1 MSETNDLQRMREL
14 IDKLNEASRRY
25 YDQNES
31 DISDDEWDAMYAE
44 LRGLE
49 EKTGERM
56 ADSPTR
62 RVGGAVMEGF
72 EQHRHIARLW
82 SMDKAQSEE
91 EILAWAQRC
100 EKQTNDAGG
109 LPKNSY
115 CVEYKLDGLTVN
127 LTYDGGK
134 LVQAATRGNGEIG
147 EAILPQAMTI
157 RTIPLT
163 IPFIGRMEVQGEGI
177 MRLSELKKY
186 NETAAE
192 PLKNARNAAAGA
204 LRNLDPQVTAS
215 RHLDAFFY
223 QIGYIEG
230 RSFETQQDMLAFMKE
245 NGLNISPFVCPAQ
258 TIEEAL
264 KAVHEIE
271 QKRETLDFLI
281 DGATI
286 KITDMRTREVLG
298 TTDKFPRWSI
308 AFKFPAQETVT
319 KLLKITWEVGR
330 TGKLTPLAHL
340 SPVDICGVTVKRAT
354 LNNYDDI
361 CRKRVR
367 IGSEVWVRRSNDV
380 IPEIMG
386 VVWDGEGEAPE
397 TDIQPPTVCPAC
409 GGELVKLREDGV
421 HLFCLNRTSCRPQAI
436 ARMAH
441 FASRQGMDIET
452 FSTRTAGSFYDELG
466 VRSAADLYHLDREKL
481 VALKG
486 FGEKKAEKLFAELE
500 KSKDC
505 ELDAF
510 LFAIG
515 IPNIGK
521 KTACDLMAHFG
532 TLEALM
538 GASEQELV
546 DVEDVGGIVAASI
559 TEYFSDEENRRF
571 VNRLLEAGVRP
582 QMHAQQ
588 DAGTLF
594 EGMTFVLTGTLPTL
608 SRAQAQEMIRKN
620 GGKATG
626 SVSKKTSIVL
636 AGESAGS
643 KLDKAREPGGAH
655 HRRGTVFAD
664 DRAAEAP
671 GADGRLKTCTLNEK
685 ICGSRPFPFVN
696 LSWYNQE

>member
-1 MSETNDLQRMREL
+1 MGETNDLQRMRGL

-44 LRGLE
+44 LRKLE

-100 EKQTNDAGG
+100 EKQTTEAGG

-127 LTYDGGK
+127 LTYDGGR
-134 LVQAATRGNGEIG
+134 LIQAATRGNGEVG

-163 IPFIGRMEVQGEGI
+163 ILFTGRMEVQGEGI

-186 NETAAE
+186 NETSAE

-230 RSFETQQDMLAFMKE
+230 RSFETQQDMLDFMKT
-245 NGLNISPFVCPAQ
+245 NGLNISPFVRPAQ

-264 KAVHEIE
+264 EAVHQIE
-271 QKRETLDFLI
+271 KERETLDFLI

-409 GGELVKLREDGV
+409 GGPLVKLRQDGV

-452 FSTRTAGSFYDELG
+452 FSTRTAGLFYDELG
-466 VRSAADLYHLDREKL
+466 VRSAADLYSLDREKL

-486 FGEKKAEKLFAELE
+486 FGEKKADKLFAELE

-521 KTACDLMAHFG
+521 KTAYDLMAHFG

-538 GASEQELV
+538 GATEQELV
-546 DVEDVGGIVAASI
+546 DIEDVGEIVASSI
-559 TEYFSDEENRRF
+559 TEYFADEENRRF
-571 VNRLLEAGVRP
+571 VNRLLEAGVHP
-582 QMHAQQ
+582 QMHMQE

-594 EGMTFVLTGTLPTL
+594 EGLTFVLTGTLPTL

-643 KLDKAREPGGAH
+643 KLDKARELGV
-655 HRRGTVFAD
+655 TIID
-664 DRAAEAP
+664 EAQFL
-671 GADGRLKTCTLNEK
+671 RMIEQQK
-685 ICGSRPFPFVN
+685 RPETFGN
-696 LSWYNQE
+696 

>member
-1 MSETNDLQRMREL
+1 MGETNDLQRMRGL

-44 LRGLE
+44 LRKLE

-62 RVGGAVMEGF
+62 RVGGAMMEGF

-100 EKQTNDAGG
+100 EKQTTEAGG

-127 LTYDGGK
+127 LTYDGGR
-134 LVQAATRGNGEIG
+134 LIQAATRGNGEVG

-163 IPFIGRMEVQGEGI
+163 IPFTGRMEVQGEGI

-186 NETAAE
+186 NETSAE

-230 RSFETQQDMLAFMKE
+230 RSFETQQDMLDFMKA
-245 NGLNISPFVCPAQ
+245 NGLNISPFVRPAQ

-264 KAVHEIE
+264 EAVHQIE
-271 QKRETLDFLI
+271 KERETLDFLI

-286 KITDMRTREVLG
+286 KIMDMRTREVLG

-409 GGELVKLREDGV
+409 GGPLVKLRQDGV

-452 FSTRTAGSFYDELG
+452 FSTRTAGLFYDELG
-466 VRSAADLYHLDREKL
+466 VRSAADLYSLDREKL

-486 FGEKKAEKLFAELE
+486 FGEKKADKLFAELE

-521 KTACDLMAHFG
+521 KTAYDLMAHFG

-538 GASEQELV
+538 GATEQELV
-546 DVEDVGGIVAASI
+546 DIEDVGEIVASSI
-559 TEYFSDEENRRF
+559 TEYFADEENRRF
-571 VNRLLEAGVRP
+571 VNRLLEAGVHP
-582 QMHAQQ
+582 QMHMQE

-594 EGMTFVLTGTLPTL
+594 EGLTFVLTGTLPTL

-643 KLDKAREPGGAH
+643 KLDKARELGV
-655 HRRGTVFAD
+655 TIID
-664 DRAAEAP
+664 EAQFL
-671 GADGRLKTCTLNEK
+671 RMIEQQK
-685 ICGSRPFPFVN
+685 RPETFGN
-696 LSWYNQE
+696 

>member
-62 RVGGAVMEGF
+62 RVGGTVMEGF

-134 LVQAATRGNGEIG
+134 LVQAATRGNGEVG

-163 IPFIGRMEVQGEGI
+163 IPFTGRMEVQGEGI

-245 NGLNISPFVCPAQ
+245 NGLNISPFVRPAQ

-264 KAVHEIE
+264 EAVHEIE

-452 FSTRTAGSFYDELG
+452 FSTRTAGLFYDELG

-486 FGEKKAEKLFAELE
+486 FGEKKAEKLYAELE

-521 KTACDLMAHFG
+521 KTAYDLMAHFG

-538 GASEQELV
+538 GASEQELE

-559 TEYFSDEENRRF
+559 TEYFADEENRRF

-643 KLDKAREPGGAH
+643 KLDKARELGV
-655 HRRGTVFAD
+655 RIID
-664 DRAAEAP
+664 EAQF
-671 GADGRLKTCTLNEK
+671 LQMIEQQK
-685 ICGSRPFPFVN
+685 RPE
-696 LSWYNQE
+696 LTGD

>member
-1 MSETNDLQRMREL
+1 
-14 IDKLNEASRRY
+14 
-25 YDQNES
+25 
-31 DISDDEWDAMYAE
+31 
-44 LRGLE
+44 
-49 EKTGERM
+49 
-56 ADSPTR
+56 
-62 RVGGAVMEGF
+62 VMEGF

-100 EKQTNDAGG
+100 EKQTTEAGG

-127 LTYDGGK
+127 LTYDGGR
-134 LVQAATRGNGEIG
+134 LIQAATRGNGEVG

-163 IPFIGRMEVQGEGI
+163 IPFTGRMEVQGEGI

-186 NETAAE
+186 NETSAE

-230 RSFETQQDMLAFMKE
+230 RSFETQQDMLDFMKT
-245 NGLNISPFVCPAQ
+245 NGLNISPYVRPAQ

-264 KAVHEIE
+264 EAVHQIE
-271 QKRETLDFLI
+271 KERETLDFLI

-409 GGELVKLREDGV
+409 GGPLVKLRQDGV

-452 FSTRTAGSFYDELG
+452 FSTRTAGLFYDELG
-466 VRSAADLYHLDREKL
+466 VRSAADLYSLDREKL

-486 FGEKKAEKLFAELE
+486 FGEKKADKLFAELE

-521 KTACDLMAHFG
+521 KTAYDLMAHFG

-538 GASEQELV
+538 GATEQELV
-546 DVEDVGGIVAASI
+546 DIEDVGEIVASSI
-559 TEYFSDEENRRF
+559 TEYFADEENRRF
-571 VNRLLEAGVRP
+571 VNRLLEAGVHP
-582 QMHAQQ
+582 QMHMQE

-594 EGMTFVLTGTLPTL
+594 EGLTFVLTGTLPTL

-643 KLDKAREPGGAH
+643 KLDKARELGV
-655 HRRGTVFAD
+655 TIID
-664 DRAAEAP
+664 EAQFL
-671 GADGRLKTCTLNEK
+671 RMIEQQK
-685 ICGSRPFPFVN
+685 RPETFGN
-696 LSWYNQE
+696 

>member
-1 MSETNDLQRMREL
+1 M
-14 IDKLNEASRRY
+14 
-25 YDQNES
+25 
-31 DISDDEWDAMYAE
+31 
-44 LRGLE
+44 
-49 EKTGERM
+49 
-56 ADSPTR
+56 
-62 RVGGAVMEGF
+62 
-72 EQHRHIARLW
+72 
-82 SMDKAQSEE
+82 
-91 EILAWAQRC
+91 
-100 EKQTNDAGG
+100 
-109 LPKNSY
+109 
-115 CVEYKLDGLTVN
+115 EYKLDGLTVN

-163 IPFIGRMEVQGEGI
+163 IPFTGRMEVQGEGI

-245 NGLNISPFVCPAQ
+245 NGLNISPFVRPAQ

-264 KAVHEIE
+264 EAVHEIE

-452 FSTRTAGSFYDELG
+452 FSTRTAGLFYDELG

-521 KTACDLMAHFG
+521 KTAYDLMAHFG

-546 DVEDVGGIVAASI
+546 DIEDVGGIVAASI
-559 TEYFSDEENRRF
+559 TEYFADEENRRF

-643 KLDKAREPGGAH
+643 KLDKARELGVRIIDEAQFLQMIEQQKCPGPTG
-655 HRRGTVFAD
+655 D
-664 DRAAEAP
+664 
-671 GADGRLKTCTLNEK
+671 
-685 ICGSRPFPFVN
+685 
-696 LSWYNQE
+696 

>member
-1 MSETNDLQRMREL
+1 MGETNDLQRMRGL

-44 LRGLE
+44 LRKLE

-100 EKQTNDAGG
+100 EKQTTEAGG

-127 LTYDGGK
+127 LTYDGGR
-134 LVQAATRGNGEIG
+134 LIQAATRGNGEVG

-163 IPFIGRMEVQGEGI
+163 IPFTGRMEVQGEGI

-186 NETAAE
+186 NETSAE

-230 RSFETQQDMLAFMKE
+230 RSFETQQDMLDFMKA
-245 NGLNISPFVCPAQ
+245 NGLNISPFVRPAQ

-264 KAVHEIE
+264 EAVHQIE
-271 QKRETLDFLI
+271 KERETLDFLI

-286 KITDMRTREVLG
+286 KITNMRTREVLG

-361 CRKRVR
+361 RRKRVR

-409 GGELVKLREDGV
+409 GGPLVKLRQDGV

-452 FSTRTAGSFYDELG
+452 FSTRTAGLFYDELG
-466 VRSAADLYHLDREKL
+466 VRSAADLYSLDREKL

-486 FGEKKAEKLFAELE
+486 FGEKKADKLFAELE

-521 KTACDLMAHFG
+521 KTAYDLMAHFG

-538 GASEQELV
+538 GATEQELV
-546 DVEDVGGIVAASI
+546 DIEDVGEIVASSI
-559 TEYFSDEENRRF
+559 TEYFADEENRRF
-571 VNRLLEAGVRP
+571 VNRLLEVGVHP
-582 QMHAQQ
+582 QMHMQE

-594 EGMTFVLTGTLPTL
+594 EGLTFVLTGTLPTL

-643 KLDKAREPGGAH
+643 KLDKARELGV
-655 HRRGTVFAD
+655 TIID
-664 DRAAEAP
+664 EAQFL
-671 GADGRLKTCTLNEK
+671 RMIEQQK
-685 ICGSRPFPFVN
+685 RPETFGN
-696 LSWYNQE
+696 

>member
-1 MSETNDLQRMREL
+1 MGETNDLQRMRGL

-44 LRGLE
+44 LRKLE

-100 EKQTNDAGG
+100 EKQTTEAGG

-127 LTYDGGK
+127 LTYDGGR
-134 LVQAATRGNGEIG
+134 LIQAATRGNGEVG

-163 IPFIGRMEVQGEGI
+163 IPFTGRMEVQGEGI

-186 NETAAE
+186 NETSAE

-204 LRNLDPQVTAS
+204 LRNLDPKVTAS

-230 RSFETQQDMLAFMKE
+230 RSFETQQDMLDFMKA
-245 NGLNISPFVCPAQ
+245 NGLNISPFVRPAQ

-264 KAVHEIE
+264 EAVHQIE
-271 QKRETLDFLI
+271 KERETLDFLI

-409 GGELVKLREDGV
+409 GGPLVKLRQDGV

-452 FSTRTAGSFYDELG
+452 FSTRTAGLFYDELG
-466 VRSAADLYHLDREKL
+466 VRSAADLYSLDREKL

-486 FGEKKAEKLFAELE
+486 FGEKKADKLFAELE

-521 KTACDLMAHFG
+521 KTAYDLMAHFG

-538 GASEQELV
+538 GATEQELV
-546 DVEDVGGIVAASI
+546 DIEDVGEIVASSI
-559 TEYFSDEENRRF
+559 TEYFADEENRRF
-571 VNRLLEAGVRP
+571 VNRLLEAGVHP
-582 QMHAQQ
+582 QMHMQE

-594 EGMTFVLTGTLPTL
+594 EGLTFVLTGTLPTL

-643 KLDKAREPGGAH
+643 KLDKARELGV
-655 HRRGTVFAD
+655 TIID
-664 DRAAEAP
+664 EAQFLLMIE
-671 GADGRLKTCTLNEK
+671 RQK
-685 ICGSRPFPFVN
+685 RPETFGN
-696 LSWYNQE
+696 

>member
-1 MSETNDLQRMREL
+1 MNRNVGETNDLQRMRGL

-44 LRGLE
+44 LRKLE

-100 EKQTNDAGG
+100 EKQTTEAGG

-127 LTYDGGK
+127 LTYDGGR
-134 LVQAATRGNGEIG
+134 LIQAATRGNGEVG

-163 IPFIGRMEVQGEGI
+163 IPFTGRMEVQGEGI

-186 NETAAE
+186 NETSAE

-230 RSFETQQDMLAFMKE
+230 RSFETQQDMLDFMKA
-245 NGLNISPFVCPAQ
+245 NGLNISPFVRPAQ

-264 KAVHEIE
+264 EAVHQIE
-271 QKRETLDFLI
+271 KERETLDFLI

-409 GGELVKLREDGV
+409 GGPLVKLRQDGV

-452 FSTRTAGSFYDELG
+452 FSTRTAGLFYDELG
-466 VRSAADLYHLDREKL
+466 VRSAADLYSLDREKL

-486 FGEKKAEKLFAELE
+486 FGEKKADKLFAELE

-521 KTACDLMAHFG
+521 KTAYDLMAHFG

-538 GASEQELV
+538 GATEQELV
-546 DVEDVGGIVAASI
+546 DIEDVGEIVASSI
-559 TEYFSDEENRRF
+559 TEYFADEENRRF
-571 VNRLLEAGVRP
+571 VNRLLEAGVHP
-582 QMHAQQ
+582 QMHMQE

-594 EGMTFVLTGTLPTL
+594 EGLTFVLTGTLPTL
-608 SRAQAQEMIRKN
+608 SREQAQEMILKN

-643 KLDKAREPGGAH
+643 KLDKARELGV
-655 HRRGTVFAD
+655 TIID
-664 DRAAEAP
+664 EAQFL
-671 GADGRLKTCTLNEK
+671 RMIEQQK
-685 ICGSRPFPFVN
+685 RPETFGN
-696 LSWYNQE
+696 

>member
-1 MSETNDLQRMREL
+1 MGETNDLQRMRGL

-44 LRGLE
+44 LRKLE

-100 EKQTNDAGG
+100 EKQTTEAGG

-127 LTYDGGK
+127 LTYDGGR
-134 LVQAATRGNGEIG
+134 LIQAATRGNGEVG

-163 IPFIGRMEVQGEGI
+163 IPFTGRMEVQGEGI

-186 NETAAE
+186 NETSAE

-230 RSFETQQDMLAFMKE
+230 RSFETQQDMLDFMKA
-245 NGLNISPFVCPAQ
+245 NGLNISPFVRPAQ

-264 KAVHEIE
+264 EAVHQIE
-271 QKRETLDFLI
+271 KERETLDFLI

-409 GGELVKLREDGV
+409 GGPLVKLRQDGV

-452 FSTRTAGSFYDELG
+452 FSTRTAGLFYDELG
-466 VRSAADLYHLDREKL
+466 VRSAADLYSLDREKL

-486 FGEKKAEKLFAELE
+486 FGEKKADKLFAELD

-521 KTACDLMAHFG
+521 KTAYDLMAHFG

-538 GASEQELV
+538 GATEQELV
-546 DVEDVGGIVAASI
+546 DIEDVGEIVASSI
-559 TEYFSDEENRRF
+559 TEYFADEENRRF
-571 VNRLLEAGVRP
+571 VNRLLEAGVHP
-582 QMHAQQ
+582 QMHMQE

-594 EGMTFVLTGTLPTL
+594 EGLTFVLTGTLPTL

-643 KLDKAREPGGAH
+643 KLDKARELGV
-655 HRRGTVFAD
+655 TIID
-664 DRAAEAP
+664 EAQFL
-671 GADGRLKTCTLNEK
+671 RMIEQQK
-685 ICGSRPFPFVN
+685 RPETFGN
-696 LSWYNQE
+696 

>member
-1 MSETNDLQRMREL
+1 MGETNDLQRMRGL

-44 LRGLE
+44 LRKLE

-100 EKQTNDAGG
+100 EKQTTEAGG

-127 LTYDGGK
+127 LTYDGGR
-134 LVQAATRGNGEIG
+134 LIQAATRGNGEVG

-163 IPFIGRMEVQGEGI
+163 IPFTGRMEVQGEGI

-186 NETAAE
+186 NETSAE

-230 RSFETQQDMLAFMKE
+230 RSFETQQDMLDFMKA
-245 NGLNISPFVCPAQ
+245 NGLNISPFVRPAQ

-264 KAVHEIE
+264 EAVHQIE
-271 QKRETLDFLI
+271 KERETLDFLI

-409 GGELVKLREDGV
+409 GGPLVKLRQDGV

-452 FSTRTAGSFYDELG
+452 FSTRTAGLFYDELG
-466 VRSAADLYHLDREKL
+466 VRSAADLYSLDREKL

-486 FGEKKAEKLFAELE
+486 FGEKKADKLFAELE

-521 KTACDLMAHFG
+521 KTAYDLMSHFG

-538 GASEQELV
+538 GATEQELV
-546 DVEDVGGIVAASI
+546 DIEDVGEIVASSI
-559 TEYFSDEENRRF
+559 TEYFADEENRRF
-571 VNRLLEAGVRP
+571 VNRLLEAGVHP
-582 QMHAQQ
+582 QMHMQE

-594 EGMTFVLTGTLPTL
+594 EGLTFVLTGTLPTL

-643 KLDKAREPGGAH
+643 KLDKARELGV
-655 HRRGTVFAD
+655 TIID
-664 DRAAEAP
+664 EAQFL
-671 GADGRLKTCTLNEK
+671 RMIEQQK
-685 ICGSRPFPFVN
+685 RPETFSN
-696 LSWYNQE
+696 

>member
-1 MSETNDLQRMREL
+1 MGETNDLQRMRGL
-14 IDKLNEASRRY
+14 IDKLNEASCRY
-25 YDQNES
+25 YNQNES

-44 LRGLE
+44 LRNLE

-56 ADSPTR
+56 VDSPTR

-100 EKQTNDAGG
+100 EKQTTEAGG

-127 LTYDGGK
+127 LTYDGGR
-134 LVQAATRGNGEIG
+134 LIQAATRGNGEVG

-163 IPFIGRMEVQGEGI
+163 IPFTGRMEVQGEGI

-186 NETAAE
+186 NETSAE

-230 RSFETQQDMLAFMKE
+230 RSFETQQDMLDFMKT
-245 NGLNISPFVCPAQ
+245 NGLNISPFVRPAQ

-264 KAVHEIE
+264 EAVHQIE
-271 QKRETLDFLI
+271 KERETLDFLI

-409 GGELVKLREDGV
+409 GGPLVKLRQDGV

-452 FSTRTAGSFYDELG
+452 FSTRTAGLFYDELG
-466 VRSAADLYHLDREKL
+466 VRSAADLYSLDREKL

-486 FGEKKAEKLFAELE
+486 FGEKKADKLFAELE

-521 KTACDLMAHFG
+521 KTAYDLMAHFG

-538 GASEQELV
+538 GATEQELV
-546 DVEDVGGIVAASI
+546 DIEDVGEIVASSI
-559 TEYFSDEENRRF
+559 TEYFADEENRCF
-571 VNRLLEAGVRP
+571 VNRLLEAGVHP
-582 QMHAQQ
+582 QMHMQE

-594 EGMTFVLTGTLPTL
+594 EGLTFVLTGTLPTL

-643 KLDKAREPGGAH
+643 KLDKARELGV
-655 HRRGTVFAD
+655 TIID
-664 DRAAEAP
+664 EAQFL
-671 GADGRLKTCTLNEK
+671 RMIEQQK
-685 ICGSRPFPFVN
+685 RPETFGN
-696 LSWYNQE
+696 

>member
-1 MSETNDLQRMREL
+1 MGETNDLQRMRGL

-44 LRGLE
+44 LRKLE

-100 EKQTNDAGG
+100 EKQTTEAGG

-127 LTYDGGK
+127 LTYDGGR
-134 LVQAATRGNGEIG
+134 LIQAATRGNGEVG

-163 IPFIGRMEVQGEGI
+163 IPFTGRMEVQGEGI

-186 NETAAE
+186 NETSAE

-230 RSFETQQDMLAFMKE
+230 RSFETQQDMLDFMKT
-245 NGLNISPFVCPAQ
+245 NGLNISPFVRPAQ

-264 KAVHEIE
+264 EAVHQIE
-271 QKRETLDFLI
+271 KERETLDFLI

-409 GGELVKLREDGV
+409 GGPLVKLRQDGV

-452 FSTRTAGSFYDELG
+452 FSTRTAGLFYDELG
-466 VRSAADLYHLDREKL
+466 VRSAADLYSLDRENL
-481 VALKG
+481 VVLKG
-486 FGEKKAEKLFAELE
+486 FGEKKADKLFAELE

-521 KTACDLMAHFG
+521 KMAYDLMAHFG

-538 GASEQELV
+538 GATEQELV
-546 DVEDVGGIVAASI
+546 DIEDVGEIVASSI
-559 TEYFSDEENRRF
+559 TEYFADEENRRF
-571 VNRLLEAGVRP
+571 VNRLLEAGVHP
-582 QMHAQQ
+582 QMHMQE

-594 EGMTFVLTGTLPTL
+594 EGLTFVLTGTLPTL

-643 KLDKAREPGGAH
+643 KLDKARELGV
-655 HRRGTVFAD
+655 TIID
-664 DRAAEAP
+664 EAQFL
-671 GADGRLKTCTLNEK
+671 RMIEQQK
-685 ICGSRPFPFVN
+685 RPETFGN
-696 LSWYNQE
+696 

>member
-44 LRGLE
+44 LRKLE

-82 SMDKAQSEE
+82 SMDKAQSED

-134 LVQAATRGNGEIG
+134 LVQAATRGNGEVG

-163 IPFIGRMEVQGEGI
+163 IPFTGRMEVQGEGI

-230 RSFETQQDMLAFMKE
+230 KSFETQQDMLAFMKE
-245 NGLNISPFVCPAQ
+245 NGLNISPFVRPAQ

-264 KAVHEIE
+264 EAVHEIE

-286 KITDMRTREVLG
+286 KIMDMRTREVLG

-340 SPVDICGVTVKRAT
+340 APVDICGVTVKRAT

-452 FSTRTAGSFYDELG
+452 FSTRTAGLFYDELG

-521 KTACDLMAHFG
+521 KTAYDLMAHFS

-538 GASEQELV
+538 GASEQELE

-559 TEYFSDEENRRF
+559 TEYFADEENRRF

-643 KLDKAREPGGAH
+643 KLDKARELGV
-655 HRRGTVFAD
+655 RIID
-664 DRAAEAP
+664 EAQF
-671 GADGRLKTCTLNEK
+671 LQMIEQQK
-685 ICGSRPFPFVN
+685 RP
-696 LSWYNQE
+696 EATGD

>member
-1 MSETNDLQRMREL
+1 MGETNDVQRMRGL

-31 DISDDEWDAMYAE
+31 DISDDEWDALYAE
-44 LRGLE
+44 LRKLE

-100 EKQTNDAGG
+100 EKQTTEAGG

-127 LTYDGGK
+127 LTYDGGR
-134 LVQAATRGNGEIG
+134 LIQAATRGNGEVG

-163 IPFIGRMEVQGEGI
+163 IPFTGRMEVQGEGI

-186 NETAAE
+186 NETSAE

-230 RSFETQQDMLAFMKE
+230 RSFETQQDMLDFMKA
-245 NGLNISPFVCPAQ
+245 NGLTISPFVRPAQ

-264 KAVHEIE
+264 EAVHQIE
-271 QKRETLDFLI
+271 KERETLDFLI

-409 GGELVKLREDGV
+409 GGPLVKLRQDGV

-452 FSTRTAGSFYDELG
+452 FSTRTAGLFYDELG
-466 VRSAADLYHLDREKL
+466 VRSAADLYSLDREKL

-486 FGEKKAEKLFAELE
+486 FGEKKADKLFAELE

-521 KTACDLMAHFG
+521 KTAYDLMAHFG

-538 GASEQELV
+538 GATEQELV
-546 DVEDVGGIVAASI
+546 DIEDVGEIVASSI
-559 TEYFSDEENRRF
+559 TEYFADEENRRF
-571 VNRLLEAGVRP
+571 VNRLLEAGVHP
-582 QMHAQQ
+582 QMHMQE

-594 EGMTFVLTGTLPTL
+594 EGLTFVLTGTLPTL

-643 KLDKAREPGGAH
+643 KLDKARELGV
-655 HRRGTVFAD
+655 TIID
-664 DRAAEAP
+664 EAQFL
-671 GADGRLKTCTLNEK
+671 RMIEQQK
-685 ICGSRPFPFVN
+685 RPETFGN
-696 LSWYNQE
+696 

>member
-1 MSETNDLQRMREL
+1 MGETNDLQRMRGL

-44 LRGLE
+44 LRKLE

-100 EKQTNDAGG
+100 EKQTTEAGG

-127 LTYDGGK
+127 LTYDGGR
-134 LVQAATRGNGEIG
+134 LIQAATRGNGEVG

-163 IPFIGRMEVQGEGI
+163 IPFTGRMEVQGEGI

-186 NETAAE
+186 NETSAE

-230 RSFETQQDMLAFMKE
+230 RSFETQQDMLDFMKA
-245 NGLNISPFVCPAQ
+245 NGLNISPFVRPAQ

-264 KAVHEIE
+264 EAVHQIE
-271 QKRETLDFLI
+271 KERETLDFLI

-397 TDIQPPTVCPAC
+397 TDIQPPTICPAC
-409 GGELVKLREDGV
+409 GGPLVKLRQDGV

-452 FSTRTAGSFYDELG
+452 FSTRTAGLFYDELG
-466 VRSAADLYHLDREKL
+466 VRSAADLYSLDREKL

-486 FGEKKAEKLFAELE
+486 FGEKKADKLFAELE

-521 KTACDLMAHFG
+521 KTAYDLMAHFG

-538 GASEQELV
+538 GATEQELV
-546 DVEDVGGIVAASI
+546 DIEDVGEIVASSI
-559 TEYFSDEENRRF
+559 TEYFADEENRRF
-571 VNRLLEAGVRP
+571 VNRLLEAGVHP
-582 QMHAQQ
+582 QMHMQE

-594 EGMTFVLTGTLPTL
+594 EGLTFVLTGTLPTL

-626 SVSKKTSIVL
+626 SVSKKTSVVL

-643 KLDKAREPGGAH
+643 KLDKARELGV
-655 HRRGTVFAD
+655 TIID
-664 DRAAEAP
+664 EAQF
-671 GADGRLKTCTLNEK
+671 LCMIEQQK
-685 ICGSRPFPFVN
+685 RPETFGN
-696 LSWYNQE
+696 

>member
-1 MSETNDLQRMREL
+1 MGETNDLQRMRGL

-44 LRGLE
+44 LRKLE

-100 EKQTNDAGG
+100 EKQTTEAGG

-127 LTYDGGK
+127 LTYDGGR
-134 LVQAATRGNGEIG
+134 LIQAATRGNGEVG

-163 IPFIGRMEVQGEGI
+163 IPFTGRMEVQGEGI

-186 NETAAE
+186 NETSAE

-230 RSFETQQDMLAFMKE
+230 RSFETQQDMLDFMKA
-245 NGLNISPFVCPAQ
+245 NGLNISPFVRPAQ

-264 KAVHEIE
+264 EAVHQIE
-271 QKRETLDFLI
+271 KERETLDFLI

-397 TDIQPPTVCPAC
+397 TDIQPPTICPAC
-409 GGELVKLREDGV
+409 GGPLVKLRQDGV
-421 HLFCLNRTSCRPQAI
+421 HRFCLNRTSCRPQAI

-452 FSTRTAGSFYDELG
+452 FSTRTAGLFYDELG
-466 VRSAADLYHLDREKL
+466 VRSAADLYSLDREKL

-486 FGEKKAEKLFAELE
+486 FGEKKADKLFAELE

-521 KTACDLMAHFG
+521 KTAYDLMAHFG

-538 GASEQELV
+538 GATEQELV
-546 DVEDVGGIVAASI
+546 DIEDVGEIVASSI
-559 TEYFSDEENRRF
+559 TEYFADEENRRF
-571 VNRLLEAGVRP
+571 VNRLLEAGVHP
-582 QMHAQQ
+582 QMHMQE

-594 EGMTFVLTGTLPTL
+594 EGLTFVLTGTLPTL

-643 KLDKAREPGGAH
+643 KLDKARELGV
-655 HRRGTVFAD
+655 TIID
-664 DRAAEAP
+664 EAQFL
-671 GADGRLKTCTLNEK
+671 RMIEQQK
-685 ICGSRPFPFVN
+685 RPETFGN
-696 LSWYNQE
+696 

>member
-1 MSETNDLQRMREL
+1 MGETNDLQRMRGL

-44 LRGLE
+44 LRKLE

-100 EKQTNDAGG
+100 EKQTTEAGG

-127 LTYDGGK
+127 LTYDGGR
-134 LVQAATRGNGEIG
+134 LIQAATRGNGEVG

-163 IPFIGRMEVQGEGI
+163 IPFTGRMEVQGEGI

-186 NETAAE
+186 NETSAE
-192 PLKNARNAAAGA
+192 PLKYARNAAAGA

-230 RSFETQQDMLAFMKE
+230 RSFETQQDMLDFMKA
-245 NGLNISPFVCPAQ
+245 NGLNISPFVRPAQ

-264 KAVHEIE
+264 EAVHQIE
-271 QKRETLDFLI
+271 KERETLDFLI

-361 CRKRVR
+361 RRKRVR

-409 GGELVKLREDGV
+409 GGPLVKLRQDGV

-452 FSTRTAGSFYDELG
+452 FSTRTAGVFYDELG
-466 VRSAADLYHLDREKL
+466 VRSAADLYSLDREKL

-486 FGEKKAEKLFAELE
+486 FGEKKADKLFAELE

-521 KTACDLMAHFG
+521 KTAYDLMAHFG

-538 GASEQELV
+538 GATEQELV
-546 DVEDVGGIVAASI
+546 DIEDVGEIVASSI
-559 TEYFSDEENRRF
+559 TEYFVDEENRRF
-571 VNRLLEAGVRP
+571 VNRLLEAGVHP
-582 QMHAQQ
+582 QMHMQE

-594 EGMTFVLTGTLPTL
+594 EGLTFVLTGTLPTL

-643 KLDKAREPGGAH
+643 KLDKARELGV
-655 HRRGTVFAD
+655 TIID
-664 DRAAEAP
+664 EAQFL
-671 GADGRLKTCTLNEK
+671 RMIEQQK
-685 ICGSRPFPFVN
+685 RPETFSN
-696 LSWYNQE
+696 

>member
-1 MSETNDLQRMREL
+1 MGETNDLQRMRGL

-44 LRGLE
+44 LRKLE

-100 EKQTNDAGG
+100 EKQTTEAGG

-127 LTYDGGK
+127 LTYDGGR
-134 LVQAATRGNGEIG
+134 LIQAATRGNGEVG

-163 IPFIGRMEVQGEGI
+163 IPFTGRMEVQGEGI

-186 NETAAE
+186 NETSAE

-230 RSFETQQDMLAFMKE
+230 RSFETQQDMLDFMKA
-245 NGLNISPFVCPAQ
+245 NGLNISPFVRPAQ

-264 KAVHEIE
+264 EAVHQIE
-271 QKRETLDFLI
+271 KERETLDFLI

-361 CRKRVR
+361 RRKRVR

-397 TDIQPPTVCPAC
+397 TDIQPPTICPAC
-409 GGELVKLREDGV
+409 GGPLVKLRQDGV

-452 FSTRTAGSFYDELG
+452 FSTRTAGLFYDELG
-466 VRSAADLYHLDREKL
+466 VRSAADLYSLDREKL

-486 FGEKKAEKLFAELE
+486 FGEKKADKLFAELE

-521 KTACDLMAHFG
+521 KTAYDLMAHFG

-538 GASEQELV
+538 GATEQELV
-546 DVEDVGGIVAASI
+546 DIEDVGEIVASSI
-559 TEYFSDEENRRF
+559 TEYFADEENRRF

-582 QMHAQQ
+582 QMHMQE

-594 EGMTFVLTGTLPTL
+594 EGLTFVLTGTLPTL

-643 KLDKAREPGGAH
+643 KLDKARELGV
-655 HRRGTVFAD
+655 TIID
-664 DRAAEAP
+664 EAQFL
-671 GADGRLKTCTLNEK
+671 RMIEQQK
-685 ICGSRPFPFVN
+685 RPETFGN
-696 LSWYNQE
+696 

>member
-1 MSETNDLQRMREL
+1 MGETNDLQRMRGL

-44 LRGLE
+44 LRKLE

-100 EKQTNDAGG
+100 EKQTTEAGG

-127 LTYDGGK
+127 LTYDGGR
-134 LVQAATRGNGEIG
+134 LIQAATRGNGEVG

-163 IPFIGRMEVQGEGI
+163 IPFTGRMEVQGEGI

-186 NETAAE
+186 NETSAE

-230 RSFETQQDMLAFMKE
+230 RSFETQQDMLDFMKT
-245 NGLNISPFVCPAQ
+245 NGLNISPFVRPAQ

-264 KAVHEIE
+264 EAVHQIE
-271 QKRETLDFLI
+271 KERETLDFLI

-386 VVWDGEGEAPE
+386 IVWDGEGEAPE

-409 GGELVKLREDGV
+409 GGPLVKLRQDGV

-452 FSTRTAGSFYDELG
+452 FSTRTAGLFYDELG
-466 VRSAADLYHLDREKL
+466 VRSAADLYSLDREKL

-486 FGEKKAEKLFAELE
+486 FGEKKADKLFAELE

-521 KTACDLMAHFG
+521 KTAYDLMAHFG

-538 GASEQELV
+538 GATEQELV
-546 DVEDVGGIVAASI
+546 DIEDVGEIVASSI
-559 TEYFSDEENRRF
+559 TEYFADEENRRF
-571 VNRLLEAGVRP
+571 VNRLLEAGVHP
-582 QMHAQQ
+582 QMHMQE

-594 EGMTFVLTGTLPTL
+594 EGLTFVLTGTLPTL

-643 KLDKAREPGGAH
+643 KLDKARELGM
-655 HRRGTVFAD
+655 TIID
-664 DRAAEAP
+664 EAQFL
-671 GADGRLKTCTLNEK
+671 RMIEQQK
-685 ICGSRPFPFVN
+685 RPETFGN
-696 LSWYNQE
+696 

>member
-1 MSETNDLQRMREL
+1 MSETSDLQRMREL

-163 IPFIGRMEVQGEGI
+163 IPFTGRMEVQGEGI

-230 RSFETQQDMLAFMKE
+230 KSFETQQDMLAFMKE
-245 NGLNISPFVCPAQ
+245 NGLNISPFVRPAQ

-264 KAVHEIE
+264 EAVHEIE

-386 VVWDGEGEAPE
+386 VVWDGEGEVPE

-409 GGELVKLREDGV
+409 GGELVKLREDGA

-452 FSTRTAGSFYDELG
+452 FSTRTAGLFYDELG

-521 KTACDLMAHFG
+521 KTAYDLMAHFG

-538 GASEQELV
+538 GASEQELE

-559 TEYFSDEENRRF
+559 TEYFADEENRRF

-594 EGMTFVLTGTLPTL
+594 EGMTVVLTGTLPTL

-643 KLDKAREPGGAH
+643 KLDKARELGV
-655 HRRGTVFAD
+655 RIID
-664 DRAAEAP
+664 EAQF
-671 GADGRLKTCTLNEK
+671 LQMIEQQK
-685 ICGSRPFPFVN
+685 RPEPTGD
-696 LSWYNQE
+696 

>member
-44 LRGLE
+44 LRKLE

-163 IPFIGRMEVQGEGI
+163 IPFTGRMEVQGEGI

-245 NGLNISPFVCPAQ
+245 NGLNISPFVRPAQ

-452 FSTRTAGSFYDELG
+452 FSTRTAGLFYDELG
-466 VRSAADLYHLDREKL
+466 VRSAADLYHLDWEKL

-521 KTACDLMAHFG
+521 KTAYDLMAHFG

-546 DVEDVGGIVAASI
+546 DIEDVGGIVAASI
-559 TEYFSDEENRRF
+559 TEYFADEENRRF

-643 KLDKAREPGGAH
+643 KLDKARELGV
-655 HRRGTVFAD
+655 RIID
-664 DRAAEAP
+664 EAQF
-671 GADGRLKTCTLNEK
+671 LQMIEQQK
-685 ICGSRPFPFVN
+685 RPEPTGD
-696 LSWYNQE
+696 

>member
-31 DISDDEWDAMYAE
+31 DISDDVWDAMYAE

-163 IPFIGRMEVQGEGI
+163 IPFTGRMEVQGEGI

-245 NGLNISPFVCPAQ
+245 NGLNISPFVCPVQ

-264 KAVHEIE
+264 EAVHEIE

-452 FSTRTAGSFYDELG
+452 FSTRTAGLFYDELG

-521 KTACDLMAHFG
+521 KTAYDLMAHFG

-538 GASEQELV
+538 GASEQELE

-559 TEYFSDEENRRF
+559 TEYFADEENRRF
-571 VNRLLEAGVRP
+571 VNRLLEAGIRP

-643 KLDKAREPGGAH
+643 KLDKARELGV
-655 HRRGTVFAD
+655 RIID
-664 DRAAEAP
+664 EAQF
-671 GADGRLKTCTLNEK
+671 LQMIEQQK
-685 ICGSRPFPFVN
+685 RPEPTGD
-696 LSWYNQE
+696 

>member
-1 MSETNDLQRMREL
+1 MGETNDLQRMRGL

-44 LRGLE
+44 LRKLE

-91 EILAWAQRC
+91 EILAWAHRC
-100 EKQTNDAGG
+100 EKQTTEAGG

-127 LTYDGGK
+127 LTYDGGR
-134 LVQAATRGNGEIG
+134 LVQAATRGNGEVG

-163 IPFIGRMEVQGEGI
+163 IPFTGRMEVQGEGI

-186 NETAAE
+186 NETSAE

-230 RSFETQQDMLAFMKE
+230 RSFETQQDMLDFMKT
-245 NGLNISPFVCPAQ
+245 NGLNISPFVRPAQ

-264 KAVHEIE
+264 EAVHQIE
-271 QKRETLDFLI
+271 KERETLDFLI

-409 GGELVKLREDGV
+409 GGPLVKLRQDGV

-452 FSTRTAGSFYDELG
+452 FSTRTAGLFYDELG
-466 VRSAADLYHLDREKL
+466 VRSAADLYSLDREKL

-486 FGEKKAEKLFAELE
+486 FGEKKADKLFTELE

-521 KTACDLMAHFG
+521 KTAYDLMAHFG

-538 GASEQELV
+538 GATEQELV
-546 DVEDVGGIVAASI
+546 DIEDVGEIVASSI
-559 TEYFSDEENRRF
+559 TEYFADEENRRF
-571 VNRLLEAGVRP
+571 VNRLLEAGVHP
-582 QMHAQQ
+582 QMHMQE

-594 EGMTFVLTGTLPTL
+594 EGLTFVLTGTLPTL

-643 KLDKAREPGGAH
+643 KLDKARELSV
-655 HRRGTVFAD
+655 TIID
-664 DRAAEAP
+664 EAQF
-671 GADGRLKTCTLNEK
+671 LSMIEQQK
-685 ICGSRPFPFVN
+685 RPETFGN
-696 LSWYNQE
+696 

>member
-1 MSETNDLQRMREL
+1 MGETNDLQRMRGL

-44 LRGLE
+44 LRKLE

-100 EKQTNDAGG
+100 EKQTTEAGG

-127 LTYDGGK
+127 LTYDGGR
-134 LVQAATRGNGEIG
+134 LIQAATRGNGEVG

-163 IPFIGRMEVQGEGI
+163 IPFTGRMEVQGEGI

-186 NETAAE
+186 NETSAE

-230 RSFETQQDMLAFMKE
+230 RSFETQQDMLDFMKA
-245 NGLNISPFVCPAQ
+245 NGLNISPFVRPAQ

-264 KAVHEIE
+264 EAVHQIE
-271 QKRETLDFLI
+271 KERETLDFLI

-361 CRKRVR
+361 YRKRVR

-397 TDIQPPTVCPAC
+397 TDIQPPTICPAC
-409 GGELVKLREDGV
+409 GGPLVKLRQDGV

-452 FSTRTAGSFYDELG
+452 FSTRTAGLFYDELG
-466 VRSAADLYHLDREKL
+466 VRSAADLYSLDREKL

-486 FGEKKAEKLFAELE
+486 FGEKKADKLFAELE

-521 KTACDLMAHFG
+521 KTAYDLMAHFG

-538 GASEQELV
+538 GATEQELV
-546 DVEDVGGIVAASI
+546 DIEDVGEIVASSI
-559 TEYFSDEENRRF
+559 TEYFADEENRRF
-571 VNRLLEAGVRP
+571 VNRLLEAGVHP
-582 QMHAQQ
+582 QMHMQE

-594 EGMTFVLTGTLPTL
+594 EGLTFVLTGTLPTL

-643 KLDKAREPGGAH
+643 KLDKARELGV
-655 HRRGTVFAD
+655 TIID
-664 DRAAEAP
+664 EAQFL
-671 GADGRLKTCTLNEK
+671 RMIEQQK
-685 ICGSRPFPFVN
+685 RPETFGN
-696 LSWYNQE
+696 

>member
-1 MSETNDLQRMREL
+1 
-14 IDKLNEASRRY
+14 
-25 YDQNES
+25 
-31 DISDDEWDAMYAE
+31 
-44 LRGLE
+44 
-49 EKTGERM
+49 M

-100 EKQTNDAGG
+100 EKQTTEAGG

-127 LTYDGGK
+127 LTYDGGR
-134 LVQAATRGNGEIG
+134 LIQAATRGNGEVG

-163 IPFIGRMEVQGEGI
+163 IPFTGRMEVQGEGI

-186 NETAAE
+186 NETSAE

-230 RSFETQQDMLAFMKE
+230 RSFETQQDMLDFMKA
-245 NGLNISPFVCPAQ
+245 NGLNISPFVRPAQ

-264 KAVHEIE
+264 EAVHQIE
-271 QKRETLDFLI
+271 KERETLDFLI

-409 GGELVKLREDGV
+409 GGPLVKLRQDGV

-452 FSTRTAGSFYDELG
+452 FSTRTAGLFYDELG
-466 VRSAADLYHLDREKL
+466 VRSAADLYSLDREKL

-486 FGEKKAEKLFAELE
+486 FGEKKADKLFAELE

-521 KTACDLMAHFG
+521 KTAYDLMAHFG

-538 GASEQELV
+538 GATEQELV
-546 DVEDVGGIVAASI
+546 DIEDVGEIVASSI
-559 TEYFSDEENRRF
+559 TEYFADEENRRF
-571 VNRLLEAGVRP
+571 VNRLLEAGVHP
-582 QMHAQQ
+582 QMHMQE

-594 EGMTFVLTGTLPTL
+594 EGLTFVLTGTLPTL

-643 KLDKAREPGGAH
+643 KLDKARELGV
-655 HRRGTVFAD
+655 TIID
-664 DRAAEAP
+664 EAQFL
-671 GADGRLKTCTLNEK
+671 RMIEQQK
-685 ICGSRPFPFVN
+685 RPETFGN
-696 LSWYNQE
+696 

>member
-134 LVQAATRGNGEIG
+134 LVQAATRGNGEVG

-163 IPFIGRMEVQGEGI
+163 IPFTGRMEVQGEGI

-230 RSFETQQDMLAFMKE
+230 KSFETQQDMLAFMKE
-245 NGLNISPFVCPAQ
+245 NGLNISPFVRPAQ

-397 TDIQPPTVCPAC
+397 TDIQPPMVCPAC

-452 FSTRTAGSFYDELG
+452 FSTRTAGLFYDELG

-521 KTACDLMAHFG
+521 KTAYDLMAHFG

-546 DVEDVGGIVAASI
+546 DIEDVGGIVAASI
-559 TEYFSDEENRRF
+559 TEYFADEENRRF

-643 KLDKAREPGGAH
+643 KLDKARELGVRIIDEAQFLQMIEQQKRPE
-655 HRRGTVFAD
+655 TTD
-664 DRAAEAP
+664 D
-671 GADGRLKTCTLNEK
+671 
-685 ICGSRPFPFVN
+685 
-696 LSWYNQE
+696 

>member
-1 MSETNDLQRMREL
+1 MGETNDLQRMRGL

-44 LRGLE
+44 LRKLE

-56 ADSPTR
+56 GDSPTR
-62 RVGGAVMEGF
+62 RVGGAVMQGF

-100 EKQTNDAGG
+100 EKQTTEAGG

-127 LTYDGGK
+127 LTYDGGR
-134 LVQAATRGNGEIG
+134 LIQAATRGNGEVG

-163 IPFIGRMEVQGEGI
+163 IPFTGRMEVQGEGI

-186 NETAAE
+186 NETSAE

-230 RSFETQQDMLAFMKE
+230 RSFETQQDMLDFMKT
-245 NGLNISPFVCPAQ
+245 NGLNISPFVRPAQ

-264 KAVHEIE
+264 EAVHQIE
-271 QKRETLDFLI
+271 KERETLDFLI

-409 GGELVKLREDGV
+409 GGPLVKLRQDGV

-452 FSTRTAGSFYDELG
+452 FSTRTAGLFYDELG
-466 VRSAADLYHLDREKL
+466 VRSAADLYSIDREKL

-486 FGEKKAEKLFAELE
+486 FGEKKADKLFAELE

-521 KTACDLMAHFG
+521 KTAYDLMAHFG

-538 GASEQELV
+538 GATEQELV
-546 DVEDVGGIVAASI
+546 DIEDVGEIVASSI
-559 TEYFSDEENRRF
+559 TEYFADEENRRF
-571 VNRLLEAGVRP
+571 VNRLLEAGVHP
-582 QMHAQQ
+582 QMHMQE

-594 EGMTFVLTGTLPTL
+594 EGLTFVLTGTLPTL

-643 KLDKAREPGGAH
+643 KLDKARELGV
-655 HRRGTVFAD
+655 TIID
-664 DRAAEAP
+664 EAQFLLMIE
-671 GADGRLKTCTLNEK
+671 RQK
-685 ICGSRPFPFVN
+685 RPETFGN
-696 LSWYNQE
+696 

>member
-1 MSETNDLQRMREL
+1 MGETNDLQRMRGL

-44 LRGLE
+44 LRKLE

-91 EILAWAQRC
+91 EIFAWAQRC
-100 EKQTNDAGG
+100 EKQTTEAGG

-127 LTYDGGK
+127 LTYDGGR
-134 LVQAATRGNGEIG
+134 LIQAATRGNGEVG

-163 IPFIGRMEVQGEGI
+163 IPFTGRMEVQGEGI

-186 NETAAE
+186 NETSAE

-230 RSFETQQDMLAFMKE
+230 RSFETQQDMLDFMKA
-245 NGLNISPFVCPAQ
+245 NGLNISPFVRPAQ

-264 KAVHEIE
+264 EAVHQIE
-271 QKRETLDFLI
+271 KERETLDFLI

-409 GGELVKLREDGV
+409 GGPLVKLRQDGV

-452 FSTRTAGSFYDELG
+452 FSTRTAGLFYDELG
-466 VRSAADLYHLDREKL
+466 VRSAADLYSLDREKL

-486 FGEKKAEKLFAELE
+486 FGEKKADKLFAELE

-521 KTACDLMAHFG
+521 KTAYDLMAHFG

-538 GASEQELV
+538 GATEQELV
-546 DVEDVGGIVAASI
+546 DIEDVGEIVASSI
-559 TEYFSDEENRRF
+559 TEYFADEENRRF
-571 VNRLLEAGVRP
+571 VNRLLEAGVHP
-582 QMHAQQ
+582 QMHMQE

-594 EGMTFVLTGTLPTL
+594 EGLTFVLTGTLPTL

-643 KLDKAREPGGAH
+643 KLDKARELGV
-655 HRRGTVFAD
+655 TIID
-664 DRAAEAP
+664 EAQFL
-671 GADGRLKTCTLNEK
+671 RMIEQQK
-685 ICGSRPFPFVN
+685 RPETFGN
-696 LSWYNQE
+696 

>member
-1 MSETNDLQRMREL
+1 MGETNDLQRMRGL

-44 LRGLE
+44 LRKLE

-100 EKQTNDAGG
+100 EKQTTEAGG

-127 LTYDGGK
+127 LTYDGGR
-134 LVQAATRGNGEIG
+134 LIQAATRGNGEVG

-163 IPFIGRMEVQGEGI
+163 IPFTGRMEVQGEGI

-186 NETAAE
+186 NETSAE

-230 RSFETQQDMLAFMKE
+230 RSFETQQDMLDFMKT
-245 NGLNISPFVCPAQ
+245 NGLNISPFVRPAQ

-264 KAVHEIE
+264 EAVHQIE
-271 QKRETLDFLI
+271 KERETLDFLI

-361 CRKRVR
+361 RRKRVR

-409 GGELVKLREDGV
+409 GGPLVKLRQDGV

-452 FSTRTAGSFYDELG
+452 FSTRTAGLFYDELG
-466 VRSAADLYHLDREKL
+466 VRSAADLYSLDREKL

-486 FGEKKAEKLFAELE
+486 FGEKKADKLFAELE

-521 KTACDLMAHFG
+521 KTAYDLMAHFG

-538 GASEQELV
+538 GATEQELV
-546 DVEDVGGIVAASI
+546 DIEDVGEIVASSI
-559 TEYFSDEENRRF
+559 TEYFADEENRRF
-571 VNRLLEAGVRP
+571 VNRLMEAGVHP
-582 QMHAQQ
+582 QMHMQE

-594 EGMTFVLTGTLPTL
+594 EGLTFVLTGTLPTL

-643 KLDKAREPGGAH
+643 KLDKARELGV
-655 HRRGTVFAD
+655 TIID
-664 DRAAEAP
+664 EAQF
-671 GADGRLKTCTLNEK
+671 LSMIEQQK
-685 ICGSRPFPFVN
+685 RPETFGN
-696 LSWYNQE
+696 